1 LYHAHGSAKGR
12 LSKDVLLEFLDMVRT
27 LRVIFLNERGLRAG
41 WRLAIFIGMVSVL
54 ASAAHFIV
62 KQAGQGNSSPAMPSG
77 FSAPVL
83 TTVGEVVLFLVLLF
97 LCWIMSRIERQNVG
111 AYGLP
116 LRRAAWSRFWTGYLL
131 WGFLPLSILLLI
143 MRGLHV
149 FYFGSIARPGANIFI
164 WGLLWGLAFLM
175 VGFFEEFFF
184 RGYPLHTLAEGIGFW
199 PAAIIMALIFA
210 RAHMGNGGETRI
222 GVIAT
227 GFFAL
232 FAAATL
238 RRTGDLWLAA
248 GAHSGWDWSQSFLYG
263 VPDSGLQTPGHLLN
277 PHISTTAPAWLTG
290 GTVGPEGS
298 VLTLIL
304 WALMFCG
311 FLWLY
316 RRRSTPILTVAGL
329 PQT

>member
-1 LYHAHGSAKGR
+1 MERALR
-12 LSKDVLLEFLDMVRT
+12 L
-27 LRVIFLNERGLRAG
+27 IFFNERGLRAG
-41 WRLAIFIGMVSVL
+41 WRLTIFVAMIWALV
-54 ASAAHFIV
+54 ASAQLII
-62 KQAGQGNSSPAMPSG
+62 KQAGRGSSPPAMPSG
-77 FSAPVL
+77 YSAPVL
-83 TTVGEVVLFLVLLF
+83 TTVSELLLFLVLLF

-131 WGFLPLSILLLI
+131 WGFLPLSILLLV

-149 FYFGSIARPGANIFI
+149 FYFGSITRPGASILV
-164 WGLLWGLAFLM
+164 WGLLWASSFLM

-184 RGYPLHTLAEGIGFW
+184 RGYPLRTLADGIGFW
-199 PAAIIMALIFA
+199 PAAIIMALVFA
-210 RAHMGNGGETRI
+210 RAHMGNGGETRV

-227 GFFAL
+227 GLFAL

-238 RRTGDLWLAA
+238 RRTGDLWLAV
-248 GAHSGWDWSQSFLYG
+248 GAHAGWDWSQSFFYG

-304 WALMFCG
+304 WGLMFFG
-311 FLWLY
+311 FLWFY
-316 RRRSTPILTVAGL
+316 RHRSMSVLVVTPL
-329 PQT
+329 PESREF